1 MPRTSNKGG
10 ARTGTQGSSYTNRTD
25 LNKQPV
31 RVGPSTQ
38 YGQGAA
44 QEASQKI
51 VPLANTAGAPSS
63 GGGAPAA
70 MPPQAPGPLPGDHGA
85 FNRPTEMPQQPV
97 SAGLPFGAGPG
108 PEALGMIQRPKV
120 SQTIAQLASMSNDPE
135 LLQLAQRAQAQGQ

>member
-10 ARTGTQGSSYTNRTD
+10 ARTGTQGTNYTNRTD

-31 RVGPSTQ
+31 RVAPSAQ

-51 VPLANTAGAPSS
+51 VPLANTAGAPAA
-63 GGGAPAA
+63 GGAPA
-70 MPPQAPGPLPGDHGA
+70 PSQQPPGPLPGDHGA
-85 FNRPTEMPQQPV
+85 FNRPTDMPQQPV
-97 SAGLPFGAGPG
+97 TAGMPFGAGPG
-108 PEALGMIQRPKV
+108 PEALGMVQRPKV

-135 LLQLAQRAQAQGQ
+135 LLALAQRAQAQGQ